1 MERYKNKMKKVC
13 IVINSRA
20 NYARIKSLIHQIQ
33 KYKRINLQI
42 ILGSSAILDKYGDV
56 RPLLKKD
63 GVKIIKE
70 VYTIIQGGNLETMA
84 KSTGLLLIELSS
96 IFSKIRPDYV
106 ITVADRHETLATAIA
121 ASYMNIPLI
130 HTQGGELTGSI
141 DESVR
146 HAITKLS
153 HIHFPATITAK
164 RNIIQMGE
172 NPKNIFLTGCP
183 SIDLVK
189 KYKKNKKKF
198 YPKNFNNLG
207 VGHQIEL
214 NKKYLVV
221 MYHPVTNE
229 YKKNKETI
237 NNLLKTIKKI
247 NFPTIWMWPNVDAGT
262 DIVSKEIRKFRE
274 KNKKFNVKFY
284 KNFSPEEFLFIID
297 HCSCFVG
304 NSSSAIREGS
314 FLGIPCVNI
323 GTRQD
328 QRERGGNVVDV
339 KNHQSSIEAGILYQ
353 VSKKRYKSLKTY
365 GDGNASKR
373 MISAIKKMGKIN
385 IEKKFIIRK

>member
-1 MERYKNKMKKVC
+1 MKKVC

-33 KYKRINLQI
+33 KYKKLNLQV
-42 ILGSSAILDKYGDV
+42 ILGSSAILDNYGDV

-63 GVKIIKE
+63 GIKITREI
-70 VYTIIQGGNLETMA
+70 YTIIQGGNLETMA
-84 KSTGLLLIELSS
+84 KSTGLLLVELSS
-96 IFSKIRPDYV
+96 IFANIKPDYV

-153 HIHFPATITAK
+153 HIHFPATKMAK
-164 RNIIQMGE
+164 KNIIQMGE

-183 SIDLVK
+183 SIDLIK
-189 KYKKNKKKF
+189 EYKSNKKKF
-198 YPKNFNNLG
+198 YPKNFDNLG
-207 VGHQIEL
+207 VGYQIEL
-214 NKKYLVV
+214 DKKYLVV

-237 NNLLKTIKKI
+237 KNLLNTIKNI
-247 NFPTIWMWPNVDAGT
+247 NLPTIWMWPNVDAGT
-262 DIVSKEIRKFRE
+262 DIISKEIRKFRE
-274 KNKKFNVKFY
+274 SNKFLKIRFY

-314 FLGIPCVNI
+314 FLGVPSVNI
-323 GTRQD
+323 GRRQF
-328 QRERGGNVVDV
+328 QREKERNVIDV
-339 KNHQSSIEAGILYQ
+339 KNNKSSIKTGIMSQ
-353 VSKKRYKSLKTY
+353 INKKKYRSYKTY
-365 GDGNASKR
+365 GDGNA
-373 MISAIKKMGKIN
+373 AKKMIAVIRKLDQVN
-385 IEKKFIIRK
+385 LEKKFIKKK